1 MPASKSKGGAARLL
15 SRDANPAAAAPED
28 ASVGP
33 ATAEDID
40 WLADRSAAA
49 GRLSSSAQQPQYD
62 FKVFEDEEEEE
73 EEPGPPKKSSAK
85 CWYSNNDGPPPS
97 SRGEII
103 AACVY
108 PLAVN
113 IWLWFALWNNE
124 DSTRVID
131 TEGTAHTI
139 TGRRLTVNQ
148 VFFVTAAWFCHPN
161 LINAHMWFTMSIVA
175 RRHRLEQAGAVAG
188 KGYGARL
195 FAAMQDARMP
205 SQAERT
211 QLAMFMINI
220 VTIFVLA
227 FFESWDEPWVMLA
240 IVVVPVMGTPIVWYM
255 WGSLITLA
263 RSKAIEK
270 QRTRSVQFAATA
282 FRGTMMALMLQ
293 IVFLL
298 RFAVFSFNMPSD
310 PAGTLFVDML
320 CLDSN
325 TDSASNSTWLFS
337 ALLRDCARES
347 GLVDGGLSNDAEA
360 HTVYLPLLNQFLAV
374 ANVELYLASCVVF
387 YCARGQGRLP
397 DRIFIDLDL
406 AGSEAVVLC
415 LLMGQFLS
423 GVVSVAVSTADYSD
437 PDPAGTYWYWWLSWC
452 FFQFCTCGCSVLGV
466 LWMDDISAKLKAALG
481 QDVVSDAEK
490 NSMHTI
496 FASMRFVDGKPL
508 PEAVKLREELEKQN
522 VFLKIVEL
530 KAGADINQEVFE
542 SIEQAG
548 AFMVFGTSTYGEKTA
563 NPACVPPPAP
573 GLLAKP
579 PLPPEL
585 VVVFTAFVQLHV
597 LRERVCPQRR
607 QEDDPAAHDPLGR
620 AVRAPTGAHHLR
632 HERARPDLGR
642 GGADAGDSVRR

>member
-1 MPASKSKGGAARLL
+1 MPASKSKEGAARLL
-15 SRDANPAAAAPED
+15 SRHANPAAAPPED

-40 WLADRSAAA
+40 WLADRSAVA
-49 GRLSSSAQQPQYD
+49 GLSSASSAQQPQYD
-62 FKVFEDEEEEE
+62 FKAFDDEEEEE
-73 EEPGPPKKSSAK
+73 ESGPPKKSSAK

-103 AACVY
+103 AAFSY

-113 IWLWFALWNNE
+113 IWLWCALWNNE
-124 DSTRVID
+124 DSSRVID
-131 TEGTAHTI
+131 TEGTAHII
-139 TGRRLTVNQ
+139 TGKRLTVNQ
-148 VFFVTAAWFCHPN
+148 VFLIFAAWFCHGN
-161 LINAHMWFTMSIVA
+161 LISAHFWFTMSMVA
-175 RRHRLEQAGAVAG
+175 RRHKLEQAGAVAG

-205 SQAERT
+205 SQAERI
-211 QLAMFMINI
+211 QLAMFVFNI
-220 VTIFVLA
+220 VAIFGLA
-227 FFESWDEPWVMLA
+227 FIESLDEAWQMLA
-240 IVVVPVMGTPIVWYM
+240 TAFAFPAIASPIVWYM

-282 FRGTMMALMLQ
+282 FRGTMLATMLQ
-293 IVFLL
+293 IVFLA
-298 RFAVFSFNMPSD
+298 RFAVFSVNMPSD

-415 LLMGQFLS
+415 LLTGQFLS
-423 GVVSVAVSTADYSD
+423 GVVSVAISTADYSD
-437 PDPAGTYWYWWLSWC
+437 PDPAGTHWYWWLIYC
-452 FFQFCTCGCSVLGV
+452 FVQSCTCGCSVLGV

-496 FASMRFVDGKPL
+496 FASMRFVNGAPL
-508 PEAVKLREELEKQN
+508 PEALKLREELE
-522 VFLKIVEL
+522 
-530 KAGADINQEVFE
+530 
-542 SIEQAG
+542 
-548 AFMVFGTSTYGEKTA
+548 
-563 NPACVPPPAP
+563 
-573 GLLAKP
+573 
-579 PLPPEL
+579 
-585 VVVFTAFVQLHV
+585 
-597 LRERVCPQRR
+597 
-607 QEDDPAAHDPLGR
+607 
-620 AVRAPTGAHHLR
+620 
-632 HERARPDLGR
+632 
-642 GGADAGDSVRR
+642 